1 MQEFLTCTE
10 DCHCK
15 CSSLPRLDSTLLG
28 AMSQIRRT
36 VFAAH
41 VAVQWPVFHEFI
53 QLISEMHVTRAQA
66 YGDRQAGNCFFSSVV
81 TGRSM
86 APVQATQQPRRRAAR
101 AGIVAMLVGVLGLV
115 YLRPVVA
122 SLSGTSRRGKLAFF
136 GAGFSALRRQ
146 HRLTKVTGLT
156 PTTGAALVQTQA
168 AAVIV
173 AAEEAKNNSLPK
185 KLMDIYTLTEKE
197 IEDFLQTQLK
207 QPRYRAKQVY
217 AWLYQ
222 RGATSFE
229 VMNDLPKA
237 LRAGLAEHF
246 SLGCLEMAFEQV
258 SKDGTIKRAYRL
270 ADGQL
275 IESVLM
281 PYEDGRRTACISSQ
295 AGCAMGCAFCQTGQM
310 GFARQLTDAEIF
322 QQALFFSRDLAKEG
336 LYRLSNV
343 VFMGEGEPLN
353 NRKMVFSAVRR
364 LNSDLKIGARHITVS
379 TVGLAPR
386 IRDLA
391 DTVDDL
397 QGEGG
402 LLSQI
407 KLAVSLHAT
416 TDRERTAIMPVNK
429 RFPVAD
435 LMSAC
440 QYYVQRTNRRIS
452 FEWALISGQN
462 DSPKVADELG
472 QLLAPLKG
480 KCHVNVINVN
490 PTTGFDGKPGGKAS
504 MERFL
509 NILNEDWGIPATMRV
524 RRKVYA
530 RFKPGSYSLP
540 FLFVLVPYLRGFVFR
555 EICRNNLNEDWG
567 GSGDQEGEEEER
579 DFLGSIFPFL
589 YMTFLASL
597 SFTSL
602 LRRPVIFVGYFS
614 WPP

>member
-1 MQEFLTCTE
+1 VQV
-10 DCHCK
+10 
-15 CSSLPRLDSTLLG
+15 
-28 AMSQIRRT
+28 I
-36 VFAAH
+36 AA
-41 VAVQWPVFHEFI
+41 
-53 QLISEMHVTRAQA
+53 
-66 YGDRQAGNCFFSSVV
+66 
-81 TGRSM
+81 
-86 APVQATQQPRRRAAR
+86 
-101 AGIVAMLVGVLGLV
+101 AMLVGVLGLAC
-115 YLRPVVA
+115 LRPVVA
-122 SLSGTSRRGKLAFF
+122 RAASSTASRRGALAFF
-136 GAGFSALRRQ
+136 SAGSTAPRRQ
-146 HRLTKVTGLT
+146 HRLPVAGAG
-156 PTTGAALVQTQA
+156 PRTGAALVQTRA
-168 AAVIV
+168 AAVTIA
-173 AAEEAKNNSLPK
+173 AAETVDATE
-185 KLMDIYTLTEKE
+185 KLKDIYTLTEQE
-197 IEDFLQTQLK
+197 IEEFLQTELK

-222 RGATSFE
+222 RGATSFDD
-229 VMNDLPKA
+229 MNDLPKA

-246 SLGCLEMAFEQV
+246 ALGCLEVAFEQV

-322 QQALFFSRDLAKEG
+322 QQALLFSRDLAKEG

-353 NRKMVFSAVRR
+353 NRKQVFSAVRR

-379 TVGLAPR
+379 TVGLVPR

-397 QGEGG
+397 EGEGG

-416 TDRERTAIMPVNK
+416 TDRGRTAIMPVNK
-429 RFPVAD
+429 RFPIAE

-472 QLLAPLKG
+472 RLLAPLKG

-524 RRKVYA
+524 SWRGGCVLRLLSISVFLFFFPCLSFY
-530 RFKPGSYSLP
+530 
-540 FLFVLVPYLRGFVFR
+540 FLFVVCCF
-555 EICRNNLNEDWG
+555 
-567 GSGDQEGEEEER
+567 
-579 DFLGSIFPFL
+579 
-589 YMTFLASL
+589 SL
-597 SFTSL
+597 S
-602 LRRPVIFVGYFS
+602 
-614 WPP
+614 

>member
-1 MQEFLTCTE
+1 MIPEQ
-10 DCHCK
+10 
-15 CSSLPRLDSTLLG
+15 
-28 AMSQIRRT
+28 
-36 VFAAH
+36 
-41 VAVQWPVFHEFI
+41 
-53 QLISEMHVTRAQA
+53 
-66 YGDRQAGNCFFSSVV
+66 
-81 TGRSM
+81 
-86 APVQATQQPRRRAAR
+86 QQPRRARR
-101 AGIVAMLVGVLGLV
+101 AGRASHSLAAMLVSVLGLAC
-115 YLRPVVA
+115 LRPAVA
-122 SLSGTSRRGKLAFF
+122 RAASSTASGALAFF
-136 GAGFSALRRQ
+136 STAPRRQ
-146 HRLTKVTGLT
+146 HRIPVADAGRR
-156 PTTGAALVQTQA
+156 TGAALVQTRA
-168 AAVIV
+168 AAVTV
-173 AAEEAKNNSLPK
+173 AAAEATHEAAVPK
-185 KLMDIYTLTEKE
+185 KQIDIYTVTEKE
-197 IEDFLQTQLK
+197 IEEFLQTELK

-222 RGATSFE
+222 RGATSFDD
-229 VMNDLPKA
+229 MNDLPKA

-246 SLGCLEMAFEQV
+246 ALGCLEVAFEQV

-275 IESVLM
+275 IEAVLM

-322 QQALFFSRDLAKEG
+322 QQALLFSRDLAKEG

-353 NRKMVFSAVRR
+353 NRKQVFSAVRR

-397 QGEGG
+397 EGEGA

-429 RFPVAD
+429 RFPIGE

-472 QLLAPLKG
+472 RLLAPLKG

-490 PTTGFDGKPGGKAS
+490 PTTGFDGRPGGKAS

-524 RRKVYA
+524 GGWWGWRREGA
-530 RFKPGSYSLP
+530 
-540 FLFVLVPYLRGFVFR
+540 
-555 EICRNNLNEDWG
+555 
-567 GSGDQEGEEEER
+567 GEE
-579 DFLGSIFPFL
+579 GSVR
-589 YMTFLASL
+589 TQV
-597 SFTSL
+597 
-602 LRRPVIFVGYFS
+602 R
-614 WPP
+614 

>member
-1 MQEFLTCTE
+1 MVPVQQSQQQQ
-10 DCHCK
+10 HQ
-15 CSSLPRLDSTLLG
+15 PRRERASAG
-28 AMSQIRRT
+28 A
-36 VFAAH
+36 
-41 VAVQWPVFHEFI
+41 VAVQVRV
-53 QLISEMHVTRAQA
+53 L
-66 YGDRQAGNCFFSSVV
+66 
-81 TGRSM
+81 
-86 APVQATQQPRRRAAR
+86 
-101 AGIVAMLVGVLGLV
+101 AMLVGVLGLAA
-115 YLRPVVA
+115 LRPVVA
-122 SLSGTSRRGKLAFF
+122 ASPLVSRRGTLAFF
-136 GAGFSALRRQ
+136 AANSIAPRRHHRRPSQHGQQRVALM
-146 HRLTKVTGLT
+146 
-156 PTTGAALVQTQA
+156 QTRA
-168 AAVIV
+168 AAVTI
-173 AAEEAKNNSLPK
+173 AAEATDAATPSTPK
-185 KLMDIYTLTEKE
+185 KLVDIYTLTEKE
-197 IEDFLQTQLK
+197 IGEFLQTELK

-229 VMNDLPKA
+229 EMNDLPKA

-246 SLGCLEMAFEQV
+246 ALGCLEVAFEQV

-270 ADGQL
+270 NDGQL

-322 QQALFFSRDLAKEG
+322 QQALFYSRDLAKEG
-336 LYRLSNV
+336 SYRLSNV

-353 NRKMVFSAVRR
+353 NRKQVFNAVRR
-364 LNSDLKIGARHITVS
+364 LNADLGIGARHITVS
-379 TVGLAPR
+379 TVGLVPR

-397 QGEGG
+397 EGEGG

-429 RFPVAD
+429 RFPIAE

-472 QLLAPLKG
+472 RLLAPLKG

-490 PTTGFDGKPGGKAS
+490 PTTGFTGKPGSKEA
-504 MERFL
+504 MIKFL
-509 NILNEDWGIPATMRV
+509 NILNEDWGIPSTMRV
-524 RRKVYA
+524 RRGIDINAGCGQLKNELLA
-530 RFKPGSYSLP
+530 K
-540 FLFVLVPYLRGFVFR
+540 
-555 EICRNNLNEDWG
+555 EIL
-567 GSGDQEGEEEER
+567 EGV
-579 DFLGSIFPFL
+579 G
-589 YMTFLASL
+589 LASAGVRTTL
-597 SFTSL
+597 GKVVVKREGGPEGGL
-602 LRRPVIFVGYFS
+602 VEG
-614 WPP
+614 

>member
-1 MQEFLTCTE
+1 
-10 DCHCK
+10 
-15 CSSLPRLDSTLLG
+15 
-28 AMSQIRRT
+28 
-36 VFAAH
+36 
-41 VAVQWPVFHEFI
+41 
-53 QLISEMHVTRAQA
+53 MHITQAQA
-66 YGDRQAGNCFFSSVV
+66 YGDKQAGKLFSLSAV

-86 APVQATQQPRRRAAR
+86 VPVQATQQPRRRAAR

-122 SLSGTSRRGKLAFF
+122 TLSVTSRRGALAFF
-136 GAGFSALRRQ
+136 GAGSNAPRRQ
-146 HRLTKVTGLT
+146 HRLTKVGTSLT
-156 PTTGAALVQTQA
+156 PRTGAALVQTQA

-173 AAEEAKNNSLPK
+173 AAEEATNTSVPN

-197 IEDFLQTQLK
+197 IEEFLQTQLK

-246 SLGCLEMAFEQV
+246 SLGCLEVAFEQV

-364 LNSDLKIGARHITVS
+364 LNSDLNIGARHITVS
-379 TVGLAPR
+379 TVGLVPR

-391 DTVDDL
+391 DAVDDL
-397 QGEGG
+397 EGEGA

-416 TDRERTAIMPVNK
+416 TDKERTAIMPVNK
-429 RFPVAD
+429 RFPVAE
-435 LMSAC
+435 LMNAC

-490 PTTGFDGKPGGKAS
+490 PTTGFDGRPGGKAS

-509 NILNEDWGIPATMRV
+509 SILNEDWGIPATMRV
-524 RRKVYA
+524 RRKLYA
-530 RFKPGSYSLP
+530 
-540 FLFVLVPYLRGFVFR
+540 
-555 EICRNNLNEDWG
+555 
-567 GSGDQEGEEEER
+567 
-579 DFLGSIFPFL
+579 
-589 YMTFLASL
+589 
-597 SFTSL
+597 
-602 LRRPVIFVGYFS
+602 
-614 WPP
+614 

>member
-1 MQEFLTCTE
+1 MQV
-10 DCHCK
+10 
-15 CSSLPRLDSTLLG
+15 
-28 AMSQIRRT
+28 I
-36 VFAAH
+36 AA
-41 VAVQWPVFHEFI
+41 
-53 QLISEMHVTRAQA
+53 
-66 YGDRQAGNCFFSSVV
+66 
-81 TGRSM
+81 
-86 APVQATQQPRRRAAR
+86 
-101 AGIVAMLVGVLGLV
+101 AMLVSVLGLAC
-115 YLRPVVA
+115 LRPVVA
-122 SLSGTSRRGKLAFF
+122 RAASSAASRRGALAFF
-136 GAGFSALRRQ
+136 SAGSTAPRRQ
-146 HRLTKVTGLT
+146 HRLPVAGAG
-156 PTTGAALVQTQA
+156 PRTGAALVQRRA
-168 AAVIV
+168 AAVTV
-173 AAEEAKNNSLPK
+173 AAAEATDAAVPK
-185 KLMDIYTLTEKE
+185 KLVDIYTLTEKE
-197 IEDFLQTQLK
+197 IEEFLQTELK

-222 RGATSFE
+222 RGATSFDD
-229 VMNDLPKA
+229 MNDLPKA

-246 SLGCLEMAFEQV
+246 ALGCLEVAFEQV

-275 IESVLM
+275 IEAVLM

-322 QQALFFSRDLAKEG
+322 QQALLFSRDLAKEG

-353 NRKMVFSAVRR
+353 NRKQVFSAVRR

-379 TVGLAPR
+379 TVGLVPR

-397 QGEGG
+397 EGDG
-402 LLSQI
+402 ALLSQI

-429 RFPVAD
+429 RFPIGE

-472 QLLAPLKG
+472 RLLAPLKG

-490 PTTGFDGKPGGKAS
+490 PTTGFDGKPGGKVA

-509 NILNEDWGIPATMRV
+509 NILNDDWGIPATMRV
-524 RRKVYA
+524 SK
-530 RFKPGSYSLP
+530 
-540 FLFVLVPYLRGFVFR
+540 
-555 EICRNNLNEDWG
+555 WG
-567 GSGDQEGEEEER
+567 
-579 DFLGSIFPFL
+579 
-589 YMTFLASL
+589 
-597 SFTSL
+597 
-602 LRRPVIFVGYFS
+602 
-614 WPP
+614 